1 MAQQLGPAGSS
12 FVRRMRQWFRRD
24 LDLPWTENLQNRAA
38 QIGAR
43 ADQIMAERQRLLEGK
58 LPDQAGQG
66 QGQGNP

>member
-1 MAQQLGPAGSS
+1 
-12 FVRRMRQWFRRD
+12 MRQWFRRD